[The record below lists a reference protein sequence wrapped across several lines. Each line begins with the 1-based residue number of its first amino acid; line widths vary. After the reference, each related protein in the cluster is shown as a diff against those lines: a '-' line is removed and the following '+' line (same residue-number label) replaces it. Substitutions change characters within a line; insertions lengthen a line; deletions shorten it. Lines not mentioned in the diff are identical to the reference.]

1 MFADYSPTP
10 LSEFLSFV
18 GRTVVVTGAARDIGL
33 AIARRFS
40 EAGADVYLA
49 DLDQIVAGSAAAT
62 IGPRVRGVPLDASNP
77 EAHEC
82 LAQRVRTE
90 TGRLDVWVN
99 NAAIYP
105 AHALLDVS
113 VREWQSVMAVDLD
126 GAMWGI
132 AAAGRVMRQ
141 CGNGGCVI
149 NIIST
154 SGLRVGG
161 PRLAAYTAAK
171 HGLVGLTRAA
181 ALELAAH
188 GVRVL
193 GIAPSLTDTPGLR
206 EQAGSVAAALGEDVK
221 SRFAAQVPAGRIGEP
236 DDVARVSV
244 FCASGLAGYMTGST
258 IVVDGGRLLT

>member
-1 MFADYSPTP
+1 
-10 LSEFLSFV
+10 
-18 GRTVVVTGAARDIGL
+18 
-33 AIARRFS
+33 
-40 EAGADVYLA
+40 
-49 DLDQIVAGSAAAT
+49 
-62 IGPRVRGVPLDASNP
+62 
-77 EAHEC
+77 
-82 LAQRVRTE
+82 
-90 TGRLDVWVN
+90 
-99 NAAIYP
+99 
-105 AHALLDVS
+105 
-113 VREWQSVMAVDLD
+113 MAVDLD

>member
-1 MFADYSPTP
+1 MFADFSATR
-10 LSEFLSFV
+10 LTEFLSFE
-18 GRTVVVTGAARDIGL
+18 GRSVVVTGGARGIGL
-33 AIARRFS
+33 AIAGRFS

-49 DLDQIVAGSAAAT
+49 DLDPMDATSAAAG
-62 IGPRVRGVPLDASNP
+62 IGPGVRGVAFDARDP
-77 EAHEC
+77 EAHDS
-82 LAQRVRTE
+82 LARRVRTE
-90 TGRLDVWVN
+90 TGQLDIWVN

-105 AHALLDVS
+105 AHGLLEAS

-171 HGLVGLTRAA
+171 HGLVGLTKAA
-181 ALELAAH
+181 ALELAVY
-188 GVRVL
+188 GIRVL

-206 EQAGSVAAALGEDVK
+206 DQSASVAAALGEDAQ
-221 SRFAAQVPAGRIGEP
+221 SRFAERVPAGRIGKP
-236 DDVARVSV
+236 DDIARVAV

>member
-1 MFADYSPTP
+1 MFADHSATP
-10 LSEFLSFV
+10 LSEFLGFG
-18 GRTVVVTGAARDIGL
+18 GRSVVVTGAARGIGL
-33 AIARRFS
+33 AIASRFT

-49 DLDQIVAGSAAAT
+49 DLDQMVAGSAAAT
-62 IGPRVRGVPLDASNP
+62 LGPRVRGVALDVSNP
-77 EAHEC
+77 EAHER

-105 AHALLDVS
+105 AHGLLDVS
-113 VREWQSVMAVDLD
+113 VSEWQSVMSVDLD

-132 AAAGRVMRQ
+132 AAAGRVMRE

-171 HGLVGLTRAA
+171 HGLVGLTKAA
-181 ALELAAH
+181 ALELAVH

-193 GIAPSLTDTPGLR
+193 GIAPSLTATPGLR
-206 EQAGSVAAALGEDVK
+206 EQAGTVTAALGEDAQL
-221 SRFAAQVPAGRIGEP
+221 RFAERAPAGRIGEP
-236 DDVARVSV
+236 DDIARVSV